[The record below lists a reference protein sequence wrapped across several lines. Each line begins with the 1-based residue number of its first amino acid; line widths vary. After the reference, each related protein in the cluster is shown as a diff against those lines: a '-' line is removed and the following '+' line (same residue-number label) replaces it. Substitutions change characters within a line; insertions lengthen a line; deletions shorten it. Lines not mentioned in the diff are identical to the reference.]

1 MCKVWP
7 RTDSLG
13 CERGEIVSVSEI
25 PHTPDQMIVDGREL
39 VISVYYNKHIF
50 SKCDSVV
57 DNI

>member
-1 MCKVWP
+1 MN
-7 RTDSLG
+7 G
-13 CERGEIVSVSEI
+13 ERIVSVSEI

-39 VISVYYNKHIF
+39 VTSVYYNKHIF